1 MQFVKVG
8 HAVVHYALRPAPSD
22 LAGAPVMVF
31 LNSLGTDMRIWERV
45 ICHFQD
51 YQILQVDKR
60 GHGLSSGTADSVD
73 ELALDVAAL
82 MDRYGMSNAVVCGV
96 SIGGMIAQ
104 SLGVQRPDLVSH
116 LVLCCTGLRI
126 GSSEM
131 WDARIA
137 AVNANG
143 VGSIADEVLA
153 RWFAP
158 GFKAAQPAAWQGYHT
173 MLSRT
178 PASGY
183 AATCALISEANLTE
197 AATGLM
203 APCLVV
209 AGTLDQSTPVDVV
222 QALADYLPNAQLE
235 VLENVGHLP
244 CIEAPDEL
252 AASMRGFLEETT

>member
-116 LVLCCTGLRI
+116 LVLCCTGLPLLIPCQTRSLRFWKMLGI
-126 GSSEM
+126 CPVLKLLMNWLPACVVSWRKQRDLSVRTSCVE
-131 WDARIA
+131 WSHQCARSRSA
-137 AVNANG
+137 L
-143 VGSIADEVLA
+143 VG
-153 RWFAP
+153 
-158 GFKAAQPAAWQGYHT
+158 
-173 MLSRT
+173 
-178 PASGY
+178 
-183 AATCALISEANLTE
+183 
-197 AATGLM
+197 
-203 APCLVV
+203 
-209 AGTLDQSTPVDVV
+209 
-222 QALADYLPNAQLE
+222 
-235 VLENVGHLP
+235 
-244 CIEAPDEL
+244 
-252 AASMRGFLEETT
+252 